1 MRRPKF
7 WRNRNSLFL
16 SSDKSSSDFSSTQ
29 EISKSTEN
37 ILLSDSQEKRN
48 VTEIDFDN
56 LSWSDLK
63 IDLSLVSW
71 VTIRELDNKAS

>member
-7 WRNRNSLFL
+7 GRNRNSLFL
-16 SSDKSSSDFSSTQ
+16 ASDKSSSDFSSTQ

-37 ILLSDSQEKRN
+37 ILLSDGNNDINKKLP
-48 VTEIDFDN
+48 EIDFDN

-63 IDLSLVSW
+63 IDLSLVS
-71 VTIRELDNKAS
+71 EQKPAK

>member
-16 SSDKSSSDFSSTQ
+16 ASDKSSSDFSSTQ

-37 ILLSDSQEKRN
+37 ILLSDGNNEKLP
-48 VTEIDFDN
+48 EIDFDN

-63 IDLSLVSW
+63 IDLSLVSEQ
-71 VTIRELDNKAS
+71 RPAK

>member
-16 SSDKSSSDFSSTQ
+16 ASDKSSSDFSSTQ

-37 ILLSDSQEKRN
+37 ILLSDGNTDINKRLP
-48 VTEIDFDN
+48 EIDFDN

-63 IDLSLVSW
+63 IDLSLVSE
-71 VTIRELDNKAS
+71 REPAK

>member
-16 SSDKSSSDFSSTQ
+16 ASDKSSSDFSSTQ

-37 ILLSDSQEKRN
+37 ILLSDGNTDINKKLP
-48 VTEIDFDN
+48 EIDFDN

-63 IDLSLVSW
+63 IDLSLVSERK
-71 VTIRELDNKAS
+71 TPK

>member
-16 SSDKSSSDFSSTQ
+16 ASDKSSSDFSSTQ

-37 ILLSDSQEKRN
+37 ILLSDGNSDINKK
-48 VTEIDFDN
+48 VPEIDFDN

-63 IDLSLVSW
+63 IDLSLVS
-71 VTIRELDNKAS
+71 EPKPAK

>member
-16 SSDKSSSDFSSTQ
+16 ASDKSSSDFSSTQ

-37 ILLSDSQEKRN
+37 ILLSDGNNDINKKLP
-48 VTEIDFDN
+48 EIDFDN

-63 IDLSLVSW
+63 IDLSLVS
-71 VTIRELDNKAS
+71 EQKPAK

>member
-16 SSDKSSSDFSSTQ
+16 ASDKSSSDFSSIQ

-37 ILLSDSQEKRN
+37 ILLSNGNTDINKRLP
-48 VTEIDFDN
+48 EIDFDN

-63 IDLSLVSW
+63 IDLSLVSE
-71 VTIRELDNKAS
+71 REPAK

>member
-16 SSDKSSSDFSSTQ
+16 ASDKSSSDFSSTQ

-37 ILLSDSQEKRN
+37 ILLSDGNNDINKKLP
-48 VTEIDFDN
+48 EIDFDN

-63 IDLSLVSW
+63 IDLSLVS
-71 VTIRELDNKAS
+71 ELKPAK

>member
-16 SSDKSSSDFSSTQ
+16 ASDKSSSDFSSTQ

-37 ILLSDSQEKRN
+37 ILLSDGNSDINKK
-48 VTEIDFDN
+48 VPEIDFDN

-63 IDLSLVSW
+63 IDLSLVS
-71 VTIRELDNKAS
+71 EQKPAK